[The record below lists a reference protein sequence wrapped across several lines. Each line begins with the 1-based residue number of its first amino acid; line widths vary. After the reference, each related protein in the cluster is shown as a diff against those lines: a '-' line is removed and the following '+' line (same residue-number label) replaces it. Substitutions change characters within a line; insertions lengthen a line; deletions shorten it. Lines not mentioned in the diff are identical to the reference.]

1 LDLDTIVDSIKEFEG
16 VTRKKPIKH
25 IAEILEDV
33 YNISG
38 KVELGFGDDASA
50 IDIGNDKLLLLAA
63 DGMWGKLM
71 EADPLWAGYCS
82 VLVNVNDIAAMGG
95 LPVAM
100 VNVLAISNQEIA
112 DQVMQGIKDGVKK
125 FGVPMVGG
133 HVHPDTPYDSL
144 DVSIAGII
152 DKGDEITSCDAKKGD
167 KIIIGIDLDGRQHPK
182 FKLNWDTTTHK
193 TPENVQ
199 AQIMVMNQIAKK
211 HLVTAGKDISNP
223 GILGTLGMLLEASDV
238 GAKVE
243 LEEIPRNESV
253 NWIEWL
259 KLYPG
264 AGFVLTAEEDKID
277 ECIKILE
284 EVGISSNV
292 VGEIIADRKLY
303 LSYNNEERI
312 VFDFDKDDIMGVKE
326 KKSSE
331 EIQ

>member
-1 LDLDTIVDSIKEFEG
+1 LDLNTIVDSIKEFEG
-16 VTRKKPIKH
+16 VTRKKPIKN
-25 IAEILEDV
+25 ITKILDDV

-38 KVELGFGDDASA
+38 KVVLSFGDDASA

-71 EADPLWAGYCS
+71 EADPRWAGYCS

-100 VNVLAISNQEIA
+100 VNVLAINNQEIA
-112 DQVMQGIKDGVKK
+112 DQVMKGIREGVKK
-125 FGVPMVGG
+125 FGIPMVGG

-182 FKLNWDTTTHK
+182 FRLNWDTTTHK
-193 TPENVQ
+193 TPEMVQ
-199 AQIMVMNQIAKK
+199 AQIKVMNQIAQK

-243 LEEIPRNESV
+243 LEKIPRNESV
-253 NWIEWL
+253 NLIEWL

-277 ECIKILE
+277 ECISMLE
-284 EVGISSNV
+284 EVDITSKV
-292 VGEIIADRKLY
+292 VGEIIVDRKLY
-303 LSYNNEERI
+303 LSYNNEEKI
-312 VFDFDKDDIMGVKE
+312 VFDFEKDDIMGVKE
-326 KKSSE
+326 KK
-331 EIQ
+331 IL